1 MFLNKECLIILG
13 SNLVLNAI
21 EAMVN
26 DGADEVI
33 LLFHNC
39 ILISHILSLNA
50 ETNQYFKFMN
60 NCLV

>member
-1 MFLNKECLIILG
+1 MFLNKECLTILG

-33 LLFHNC
+33 LLFHNF

-50 ETNQYFKFMN
+50 
-60 NCLV
+60 